1 MSCPRICFKHVA
13 GNTEVHVM
21 MITFI
26 SEIKCQF
33 SLVWPYICIS
43 MVLLNIDHDYRAVC
57 WKVRWLQVVCPLWI
71 HQCWIF
77 CSMIICTVKA
87 NSHVQFLYID
97 VYMYC
102 KIDEGTR
109 ILLGVFFLLNC
120 YFYYPFFYKYLNC
133 LIFMFE
139 NFMFCC
145 CLFSEIEEHFF
156 SPLMYAC
163 FCCHF
168 WRYYITQLNSTMNLS
183 NWCFD

>member
-1 MSCPRICFKHVA
+1 
-13 GNTEVHVM
+13 
-21 MITFI
+21 MITELSVEKCGGYRWCVP
-26 SEIKCQF
+26 SESTNAEYFVQWLFTLWKQIVMF
-33 SLVWPYICIS
+33 NSCIL
-43 MVLLNIDHDYRAVC
+43 MYT
-57 WKVRWLQVVCPLWI
+57 
-71 HQCWIF
+71 
-77 CSMIICTVKA
+77 CTVR
-87 NSHVQFLYID
+87 L
-97 VYMYC
+97 MR
-102 KIDEGTR
+102 G
-109 ILLGVFFLLNC
+109 LGFYWVFFLLNC

-133 LIFMFE
+133 LIVMFE

>member
-1 MSCPRICFKHVA
+1 
-13 GNTEVHVM
+13 

-33 SLVWPYICIS
+33 SLCHIYVLVWYSWTLIMITELSVEKCGGYRWCVPSESTNAEYFVQWLFTLWKQIVMFNSCIL
-43 MVLLNIDHDYRAVC
+43 MYT
-57 WKVRWLQVVCPLWI
+57 
-71 HQCWIF
+71 
-77 CSMIICTVKA
+77 CTVRLMKGLG
-87 NSHVQFLYID
+87 F
-97 VYMYC
+97 YC
-102 KIDEGTR
+102 
-109 ILLGVFFLLNC
+109 FFLLNC
-120 YFYYPFFYKYLNC
+120 YFYYPFLYKYLNC

-139 NFMFCC
+139 NFMFC

-168 WRYYITQLNSTMNLS
+168 WRYYITQLNSTINLS

>member
-1 MSCPRICFKHVA
+1 MEHWSACYDDYF
-13 GNTEVHVM
+13 
-21 MITFI
+21 

-33 SLVWPYICIS
+33 SWVWPYICIS
-43 MVLLNIDHDYRAVC
+43 MVLLNIDHDYRAVR

-77 CSMIICTVKA
+77 CSMIIYTVKA

-109 ILLGVFFLLNC
+109 ILLGFFLLNC
-120 YFYYPFFYKYLNC
+120 YFHYPFFYKYLNC

-139 NFMFCC
+139 NFMLCC